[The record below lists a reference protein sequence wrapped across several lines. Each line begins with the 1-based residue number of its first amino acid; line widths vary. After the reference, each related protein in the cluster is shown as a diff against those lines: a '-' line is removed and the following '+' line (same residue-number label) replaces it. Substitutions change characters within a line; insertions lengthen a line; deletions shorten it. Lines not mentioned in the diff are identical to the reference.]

1 MTLEEMGALLRH
13 ERERQGI
20 SLEKA
25 ATEIKISKKYLI
37 ALEEG
42 YTKDLPHPVYAKGFV
57 KNYARLLGLDPEE
70 IGAILS
76 TYYAVDD
83 DHLREPPRYEVRDSI
98 PSAKERKV
106 SFASSSGPSTFRPSL
121 WFGLPFVLGFAALA
135 WYFFSGAGFSFNMDG
150 VWDLFKSKMEVQ
162 APEVPQPVKPA
173 LQGQTVKPEAK
184 PAPAS
189 QAQASKPE
197 PKVDAKTEPAPEST
211 DPVAPAV
218 PRDLLATT
226 PGPGGVK
233 PAPMPQPSSEQD
245 ITPEKL
251 AAEAQFASIGRQVV
265 EINANQPAS
274 LEVSAE
280 DGQKRS
286 LTLVRG
292 QRLSLRFNDKVVV
305 RFQQAPSVAVKLNGK
320 DFPLEGGKADG
331 RSIQFP

>member
-1 MTLEEMGALLRH
+1 MTLEEMGALLRQ
-13 ERERQGI
+13 ERERQDI

-25 ATEIKISKKYLI
+25 AIEIKISKKYLI

-70 IGAILS
+70 IGAVLS

-83 DHLREPPRYEVRDSI
+83 DHLRDTPRYEVHDSI
-98 PSAKERKV
+98 SSLKERKV
-106 SFASSSGPSTFRPSL
+106 SFASSSGSSAFRPSL
-121 WFGLPFVLGFAALA
+121 WLGLPLVLGFAALA
-135 WYFFSGAGFSFNMDG
+135 WYFFSSASLSFNMDG
-150 VWDLFKSKMEVQ
+150 VWNLFRSKIEVQ
-162 APEVPQPVKPA
+162 APETQQPPKPGQQNQSAKPEAKSPPQAPA
-173 LQGQTVKPEAK
+173 PKPEAK
-184 PAPAS
+184 PEP
-189 QAQASKPE
+189 KPE
-197 PKVDAKTEPAPEST
+197 PAPVASTEA
-211 DPVAPAV
+211 APAV

-226 PGPGGVK
+226 PGPGSK
-233 PAPMPQPSSEQD
+233 PAPAPQPAVEQD

-251 AAEAQFASIGRQVV
+251 AAEAQFASNGRQMV
-265 EINANQPAS
+265 EINANQPAT
-274 LEVSAE
+274 LEVSTE